1 MTSGAKEALDRK
13 EDSGSE
19 FSFVGDEKTI
29 CEQDLPITTTP
40 GINPRIECWRL
51 FIHNIFR
58 TVVELNHDLDV
69 WKWFMFSN
77 YKGKQEVQAEVQPEK
92 FMIYG
97 GPQHT
102 REIYRRLKAGVGKR
116 ILKLQ
121 FIVISKFEDQE
132 FVTIFWTWS
141 STEIRVY
148 DVLTK
153 ELELFYRF
161 AATKFR
167 SKCECT
173 HRVHATMAYVSE
185 CVNDVIDQKR
195 KAIKKTGRI
204 AASANK
210 PKAEHEIF
218 FYWIDVEILHL

>member
-1 MTSGAKEALDRK
+1 MSSGAKEALDRK
-13 EDSGSE
+13 DDLDSE
-19 FSFVGDEKTI
+19 FSFVGEEKTI
-29 CEQDLPITTTP
+29 CEQDPPITTTP

-58 TVVELNHDLDV
+58 TVVELNQDLDV

-102 REIYRRLKAGVGKR
+102 REIYRRLKACVGKQ

-121 FIVISKFEDQE
+121 FIVISKFGGQQ

-141 STEIRVY
+141 SAHIRVY

-153 ELELFYRF
+153 ELELFYKF
-161 AATKFR
+161 AAAKFR

-218 FYWIDVEILHL
+218 FYWIDVEILNL

>member
-1 MTSGAKEALDRK
+1 MSSGAKEALDRK
-13 EDSGSE
+13 DDLDSE
-19 FSFVGDEKTI
+19 FSFVGEEKTI
-29 CEQDLPITTTP
+29 CEQDPPITTTP

-102 REIYRRLKAGVGKR
+102 REIYRRLKACVGKQ
-116 ILKLQ
+116 ISKLQ
-121 FIVISKFEDQE
+121 FIVISKFGGQQ

-141 STEIRVY
+141 SAHIRVY

-153 ELELFYRF
+153 ELELFYKF
-161 AATKFR
+161 AAAKFR

-210 PKAEHEIF
+210 PKAEYEIF